1 MIILIFPSFK
11 SIICFSATNSSTNQH
26 MNLNPNIG
34 QDGRNKSLVS
44 YCGMI
49 LVANMINIAFV
60 PSFLKEVLSVEIGSE
75 WDRIHLILPSIV
87 STFLIPILF
96 YVSTPKSFKMT
107 KEIIADMF

>member
-1 MIILIFPSFK
+1 
-11 SIICFSATNSSTNQH
+11 

-87 STFLIPILF
+87 SRKFVELVPLKLINFSWVEFRLTLAI
-96 YVSTPKSFKMT
+96 
-107 KEIIADMF
+107 